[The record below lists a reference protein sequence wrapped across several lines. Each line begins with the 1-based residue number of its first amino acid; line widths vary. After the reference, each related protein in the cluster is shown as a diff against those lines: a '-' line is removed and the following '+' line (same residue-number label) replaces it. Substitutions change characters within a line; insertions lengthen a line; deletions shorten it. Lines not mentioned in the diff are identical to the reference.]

1 VEIQTT
7 RDRRILSI
15 VRPRSELKNMRQTI
29 KHITT
34 RLYKPLLVKYLSA
47 TRMYTYKGIR
57 LVIPPAV
64 FHPGFFF
71 STRLLLRYIAKLP
84 LKGKSFLELGAGSGL
99 IAMYA
104 AREGAQATASD
115 INQVAIHS
123 LEMNSRSNHISLTV
137 IHSDLFTSIPLQRFD
152 IIAINPPYYKK
163 QPKTPAEYAWYCGEH
178 GEYFQQLFS
187 SMQWYMHSQSMVLMV
202 LSDGCDLEMIKS
214 MAAGCGLKLNCVFE
228 KKNWLEVDFIFRVE
242 LINNS

>member
-1 VEIQTT
+1 
-7 RDRRILSI
+7 
-15 VRPRSELKNMRQTI
+15 MRQTI

-84 LKGKSFLELGAGSGL
+84 IKDKTFLELGAGSGL
-99 IAMYA
+99 IALYA
-104 AREGAQATASD
+104 AREGAQVTASD

-123 LEMNSRSNHISLTV
+123 LEMNSRSNRISLTV
-137 IHSDLFTSIPLQRFD
+137 IHSDLFTNIPLQRFD
-152 IIAINPPYYKK
+152 MIAINPPYYKK
-163 QPKTPAEYAWYCGEH
+163 QPKTPADYAWYCGEQ

-187 SMQWYMHSQSMVLMV
+187 NLQWYMHSQSMVLMV
-202 LSDGCDLEMIKS
+202 LSDGCDLEMIKG
-214 MAAGCGLKLNCVFE
+214 MAASNGFRLHCVFE
-228 KKNWLEVDFIFRVE
+228 KKNWIEVNYIFRVE
-242 LINNS
+242 

>member
-1 VEIQTT
+1 
-7 RDRRILSI
+7 
-15 VRPRSELKNMRQTI
+15 MRQTI

-84 LKGKSFLELGAGSGL
+84 LKDKTFLELGAGSGL

-104 AREGAQATASD
+104 AREGAQVTASD

-123 LEMNSRSNHISLTV
+123 LEMNSRSNRISLTV
-137 IHSDLFTSIPLQRFD
+137 IHSDLFTGIPLQRFD

-163 QPKTPAEYAWYCGEH
+163 QPKTPAEYAWYCGEQ

-187 SMQWYMHSQSMVLMV
+187 SLQWYMHSQSMVLMV
-202 LSDGCDLEMIKS
+202 LSDGCDLEMIKE
-214 MAAGCGLKLNCVFE
+214 MAAEHGFRLNCVFE
-228 KKNWLEVDFIFRVE
+228 KKNWLEVNYIFRIE
-242 LINNS
+242 KPDL

>member
-1 VEIQTT
+1 MAQTFKY
-7 RDRRILSI
+7 L
-15 VRPRSELKNMRQTI
+15 
-29 KHITT
+29 TT

-47 TRMYTYKGIR
+47 TRIYTYKGIR

-84 LKGKSFLELGAGSGL
+84 LKDKSFLELGAGSGL

-104 AREGAQATASD
+104 AREGAQVTASD

-123 LEMNSRSNHISLTV
+123 LEMNSRNNRISITV
-137 IHSDLFTSIPLQRFD
+137 IHSDLFTNIPLHRFD
-152 IIAINPPYYKK
+152 MIAINPPYYKK
-163 QPKTPAEYAWYCGEH
+163 HPKTPAEYAWYCGEQ

-187 SMQWYMHSQSMVLMV
+187 NLQWYMHSQSMVLMV
-202 LSDGCDLEMIKS
+202 LSDGCDLEMIKG
-214 MAAGCGLKLNCVFE
+214 MAALNGFSLHCVFE
-228 KKNWLEVDFIFRVE
+228 KKNWLEVNYIFRAE
-242 LINNS
+242 LLAS

>member
-1 VEIQTT
+1 LES
-7 RDRRILSI
+7 L
-15 VRPRSELKNMRQTI
+15 RQTI

-34 RLYKPLLVKYLSA
+34 RLYKPLLAKYLSA
-47 TRMYTYKGIR
+47 TRMYTYKGLR

-71 STRLLLRYIAKLP
+71 STRLLLKYIAKLP
-84 LKGKSFLELGAGSGL
+84 LKDKSFLELGAGSGL

-104 AREGAQATASD
+104 AREGAQVTASD

-137 IHSDLFTSIPLQRFD
+137 IHSDLFTNIPLQRFD

-163 QPKTPAEYAWYCGEH
+163 QPKTPAGYAWYCGEQ

-187 SMQWYMHSQSMVLMV
+187 SLQWYMHSYSMVLMV
-202 LSDGCDLEMIKS
+202 LSDGCDLKMIVEMALS
-214 MAAGCGLKLNCVFE
+214 NGFKLNCVFE
-228 KKNWLEVDFIFRVE
+228 KKNWLEVNYIFSVE
-242 LINNS
+242 MAVFSF

>member
-1 VEIQTT
+1 
-7 RDRRILSI
+7 L
-15 VRPRSELKNMRQTI
+15 RQTI

-71 STRLLLRYIAKLP
+71 STRILLRYLAKLP
-84 LKGKSFLELGAGSGL
+84 LKDKTLLELGAGSGL

-104 AREGAQATASD
+104 AREGAQVTASD

-123 LEMNSRSNHISLTV
+123 LEMNSSSNRISLTV
-137 IHSDLFTSIPLQRFD
+137 IHSDLFTNIPLQQFD

-163 QPKTPAEYAWYCGEH
+163 QPKNPAEYAWYCGEQ

-187 SMQWYMHSQSMVLMV
+187 RLQWYMHSQSMVLMV
-202 LSDGCDLEMIKS
+202 LSNGCDLEMIKG
-214 MAAGCGLKLNCVFE
+214 MAAEHGFKLNCVLE
-228 KKNWLEVDFIFRVE
+228 KMNWLEVDYIFRVE
-242 LINNS
+242 MIS

>member
-1 VEIQTT
+1 
-7 RDRRILSI
+7 
-15 VRPRSELKNMRQTI
+15 MRQTI

-84 LKGKSFLELGAGSGL
+84 LKDKTFLELGAGSGL
-99 IAMYA
+99 IGLYV
-104 AREGAQATASD
+104 AREGAQVTASD

-123 LEMNSRSNHISLTV
+123 LEMNSRSNRIPLTI
-137 IHSDLFTSIPLQRFD
+137 IHSDLFTNISLQRFD
-152 IIAINPPYYKK
+152 MIAINPPYYKK
-163 QPKTPAEYAWYCGEH
+163 QPKTPAEYAWYCGEQ

-187 SMQWYMHSQSMVLMV
+187 SLQFYMHSQSMVLMV
-202 LSDGCDLEMIKS
+202 LSDGCDLEMIKG
-214 MAAGCGLKLNCVFE
+214 MAAEHGFTLNCVFE
-228 KKNWLEVDFIFRVE
+228 KKNWIEVNYIFRV
-242 LINNS
+242 S

>member
-1 VEIQTT
+1 
-7 RDRRILSI
+7 
-15 VRPRSELKNMRQTI
+15 MRQAI

-71 STRLLLRYIAKLP
+71 STRLLLRYIASLP
-84 LKGKSFLELGAGSGL
+84 LKHKSLLELGAGSGL
-99 IAMYA
+99 IALYT
-104 AREGAQATASD
+104 ARQGAVVTATD
-115 INQVAIHS
+115 INTVAIQS
-123 LEMNSRSNHISLTV
+123 LELNSHSNRIPIT
-137 IHSDLFTSIPLQRFD
+137 IIESDLFANIPQQAFD

-163 QPKTPAEYAWYCGEH
+163 QPQTPAEYAWYCGEQ

-187 SMQWYMHSQSMVLMV
+187 GLQSYMHSLSIVLMV
-202 LSDGCDLEMIKS
+202 LCDGCDLSMICEMAS
-214 MAAGCGLKLNCVFE
+214 ANGFQLTCVLE
-228 KKNWLEVDFIFRVE
+228 KANWVEINYIFKIEQMISV
-242 LINNS
+242 